1 MMAYLKLIQH
11 TKETITPLLM
21 WLPPPKTVESTRE
34 VVTYHHEEKRAGFG
48 IFALYFG
55 FFLICHLKQG

>member
-34 VVTYHHEEKRAGFG
+34 VVTYHHEAKGQDSGFSHCISG
-48 IFALYFG
+48 FSLFA
-55 FFLICHLKQG
+55 I

>member
-1 MMAYLKLIQH
+1 MMAYLKLMQH

-48 IFALYFG
+48 ISHCISGFSLFA
-55 FFLICHLKQG
+55 I